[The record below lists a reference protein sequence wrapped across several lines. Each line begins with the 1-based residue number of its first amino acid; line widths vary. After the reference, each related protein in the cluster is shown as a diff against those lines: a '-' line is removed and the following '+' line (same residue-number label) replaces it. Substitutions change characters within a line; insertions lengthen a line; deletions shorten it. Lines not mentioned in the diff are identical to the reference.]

1 MTQIAQTRPA
11 GGAANAVARHQ
22 AAALQAKRIDQAPS
36 PEKAVQPTGTEDVPE
51 HCRSGGRQHRA
62 KSRAD

>member
-51 HCRSGGRQHRA
+51 HC
-62 KSRAD
+62 

>member
-22 AAALQAKRIDQAPS
+22 AAALQPQSLQVTIDLPQAD
-36 PEKAVQPTGTEDVPE
+36 G
-51 HCRSGGRQHRA
+51 
-62 KSRAD
+62 